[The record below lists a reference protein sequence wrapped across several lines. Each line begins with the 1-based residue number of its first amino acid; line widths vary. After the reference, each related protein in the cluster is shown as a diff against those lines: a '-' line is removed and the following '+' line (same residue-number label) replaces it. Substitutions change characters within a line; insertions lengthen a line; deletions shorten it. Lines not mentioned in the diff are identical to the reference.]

1 VKYSGTPVPPST
13 AGSNGRHANV
23 RALAK
28 AISWR
33 LLGSLGTS
41 ALVLFF
47 TRRWDLAFSIGGVE
61 GIAKIGLYFLHE
73 RVWDRISFGRHL
85 AAPAPRAGEDPP
97 SPPQP

>member
-1 VKYSGTPVPPST
+1 V
-13 AGSNGRHANV
+13 RRANA

-28 AISWR
+28 AVSWR

-61 GIAKIGLYFLHE
+61 GLAKIGLYFIHE
-73 RVWDRISFGRHL
+73 RVWDRIAFGRHVG
-85 AAPAPRAGEDPP
+85 APPEPQGHGDESRP
-97 SPPQP
+97 SPPQT